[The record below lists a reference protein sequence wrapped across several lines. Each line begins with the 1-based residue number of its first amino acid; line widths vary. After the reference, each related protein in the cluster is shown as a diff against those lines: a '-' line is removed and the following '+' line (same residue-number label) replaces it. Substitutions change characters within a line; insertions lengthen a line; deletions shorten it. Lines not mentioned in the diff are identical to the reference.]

1 MPCLGHI
8 INLAVQAILGPGGLN
23 DQPPEN
29 ENLYPSEDDDDKEE
43 EVIEPEVASLTKLKR
58 LRKGIVKIRYNIM
71 NVVLFG
77 YLFCIKMSGLY

>member
-29 ENLYPSEDDDDKEE
+29 DSLYPNEDDDDKEE
-43 EVIEPEVASLTKLKR
+43 EEEVIAPKVVRLTKLKR

-71 NVVLFG
+71 NVSF
-77 YLFCIKMSGLY
+77 YLAICFVFK